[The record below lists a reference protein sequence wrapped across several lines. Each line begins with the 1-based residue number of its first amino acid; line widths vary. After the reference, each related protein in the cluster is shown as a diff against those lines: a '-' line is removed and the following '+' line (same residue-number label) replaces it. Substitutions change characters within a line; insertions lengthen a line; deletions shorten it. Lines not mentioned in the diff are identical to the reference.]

1 MVSFRIMIEVR
12 TVFASSFKANPDNS
26 ISKFTPIAMATGQ
39 DVPMAVA
46 PPLRYLLLFVEDV
59 SA

>member
-1 MVSFRIMIEVR
+1 MIEVR
-12 TVFASSFKANPDNS
+12 TAFASSFKANPDNS

-46 PPLRYLLLFVEDV
+46 PLLRYLLLLVEDF